1 MGPRGM
7 GKRLGLIP
15 QNRKTELIMHS
26 NQYHLLQT
34 RRFLPLFITQFLNAF
49 NDNVFKTALVILITY
64 KISAG
69 SDAHNQMLATLAY
82 GLFIIP
88 FFLFSATA
96 GQIADKF
103 EKSQLI
109 RIIKFSDIIFML
121 LGAYALINSS
131 IVLLMTTLFLMGSQS
146 SFFGPLKYAI
156 LPYHLESDELIGGNA
171 FIEAGTFISIL
182 VGTILAGLIILLP
195 HGTLYTAI
203 AVLSVAIAGWLSS
216 LFIPPT
222 SRAHPHLIINK
233 NFLLETWHIVKFAR
247 THHEIFLAIMGIS
260 WSWMVG
266 GTFVSQFPT
275 FTKDILGAQNQI
287 VTIFMSCF
295 SIGIA
300 MGSLTCN
307 KILHGEVNA
316 KYIPL
321 AIFIMGI
328 FMADLNFASQYFI
341 NLPHH
346 QLLSVSQ
353 FLSYPSSWRIFADI
367 ILLSIAGGIYIVPL
381 YALLQVRSPE
391 NHRARIIAA
400 NNIINAL
407 FMVFSALLIMALLE
421 LHFTLTKIFITLA
434 ILNTGVALY
443 MTQLLPQPLK
453 HYIKIWFAKSK

>member
-1 MGPRGM
+1 
-7 GKRLGLIP
+7 
-15 QNRKTELIMHS
+15 MHE

-64 KISAG
+64 KISSG
-69 SDAHNQMLATLAY
+69 SEAHNQLLATFAY

-96 GQIADKF
+96 GQLADKY
-103 EKSQLI
+103 EKAQLI
-109 RIIKFSDIIFML
+109 RYIKFADIIFML
-121 LGAYALINSS
+121 LGAYALIYSN
-131 IVLLMTTLFLMGSQS
+131 ITLLMTTLFLMGSQS

-156 LPYHLESDELIGGNA
+156 LPYHLENDELIGGNA

-182 VGTILAGLIILLP
+182 LGTILAGFVILLP
-195 HGTLYTAI
+195 YGTAI
-203 AVLSVAIAGWLSS
+203 TAAFVLGVAIIGWLAS

-222 SRAHPHLIINK
+222 SRAHPHLIVNK
-233 NFLLETWHIVKFAR
+233 NFLMETWNIVKFAGSHR
-247 THHEIFLAIMGIS
+247 DIFLSIIGIS
-260 WSWMVG
+260 WSWLVG

-275 FTKDILGAQNQI
+275 FTKDILGAQSQM
-287 VTIFMSCF
+287 VALFMCFF

-300 MGSLTCN
+300 IGSLACN

-321 AIFIMGI
+321 AIFVMGI
-328 FMADLNFASQYFI
+328 FIFDLHFASQFFLHLKHAELLTVWQFI
-341 NLPHH
+341 A
-346 QLLSVSQ
+346 
-353 FLSYPSSWRIFADI
+353 YPASWRIIADI

-400 NNIINAL
+400 NNIVNAI
-407 FMVFSALLIMALLE
+407 FMVISALMIMFLLE
-421 LHFTLTKIFITLA
+421 LHFTLTKIFLTLA
-434 ILNTGVALY
+434 LFNTGIALY
-443 MTQLLPQPLK
+443 MTKLLPHPLLK
-453 HYIKIWFAKSK
+453 TLRNRVF